1 MKLTDILKGS
11 DYSLELF
18 TNESIASLEAKIS
31 EKANKKGSIDPY
43 VKCIIRDK
51 DIKLTPEEIVRQ
63 LYTLELI

>member
-31 EKANKKGSIDPY
+31 EKANKR
-43 VKCIIRDK
+43 VA
-51 DIKLTPEEIVRQ
+51 LTHMSSVSFETKI
-63 LYTLELI
+63 